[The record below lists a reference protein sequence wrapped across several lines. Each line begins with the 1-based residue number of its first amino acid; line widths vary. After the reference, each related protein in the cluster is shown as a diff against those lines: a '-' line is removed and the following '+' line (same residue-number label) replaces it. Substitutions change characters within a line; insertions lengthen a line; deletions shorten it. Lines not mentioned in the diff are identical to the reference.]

1 MYSTRQVLIMEVV
14 LIMVAVTIIVISFL
28 ITDKKE
34 SAAEQIN
41 SEDIKNLTSNIIKE
55 EIQSQLSELSDDVL
69 ENVEAKLDK
78 LANQKIMAVGNYS
91 EDVLKN
97 IEDNHNEVM
106 FLYNMLN
113 DKETTL
119 KNTVRDI
126 EAVKVSVK
134 QMSDTVQNS
143 REIKK
148 ESGRKNSRGKK
159 SRNTSSQKQNEESIK
174 NQENNKN
181 QENSRNTTQIQESVK
196 EDNTRELIF
205 GEEEKSEIVENKE
218 KVLELYRQGRTN
230 VEIARE
236 LNLGIGEV
244 NLVLGLFK

>member
-1 MYSTRQVLIMEVV
+1 MEVV
-14 LIMVAVTIIVISFL
+14 LIMVAITIIVVSFL
-28 ITDKKE
+28 IADKKE
-34 SAAEQIN
+34 SVTEQI
-41 SEDIKNLTSNIIKE
+41 SGEDIKNLASDIIKE

-69 ENVEAKLDK
+69 ENAEAKLDK

-134 QMSDTVQNS
+134 QMSDTVQS
-143 REIKK
+143 GKEIKK

-159 SRNTSSQKQNEESIK
+159 SKNTSAQKQNEENMK
-174 NQENNKN
+174 NQESN
-181 QENSRNTTQIQESVK
+181 RNTTQIQESV
-196 EDNTRELIF
+196 REESAQELVF

-218 KVLELYRQGRTN
+218 KVLELYRQGKTN

-236 LNLGIGEV
+236 LNLGVGEV

>member
-1 MYSTRQVLIMEVV
+1 MEVV
-14 LIMVAVTIIVISFL
+14 LIMIAITIIVISFL
-28 ITDKKE
+28 ITEKKE
-34 SAAEQIN
+34 TGAEQIN
-41 SEDIKNLTSNIIKE
+41 GEDIKNLASDIIKE
-55 EIQSQLSELSDDVL
+55 EIQNQLAQMSDDVL
-69 ENVEAKLDK
+69 ENTEAKLDK

-134 QMSDTVQNS
+134 QMSDTVQS
-143 REIKK
+143 SKETKK
-148 ESGRKNSRGKK
+148 ESGRKNSKGRK
-159 SRNTSSQKQNEESIK
+159 SRNTSAQKQNEENMK
-174 NQENNKN
+174 
-181 QENSRNTTQIQESVK
+181 IQEIREDTAQVQEAVK
-196 EDNTRELIF
+196 EEREQEIIF
-205 GEEEKSEIVENKE
+205 GEGEKSEIVENKE
-218 KVLELYRQGRTN
+218 KVLELYKQGRTN

-236 LNLGIGEV
+236 LNLGVGEV